1 MSKTLLHRCSFH
13 WATSSLHWAIW
24 HAIWS
29 LHWAISSLHRDIWS
43 FHRAISSL
51 HRDMLSL
58 HRAMSSFLYWVVYLC
73 FIRLIYWNTVEFNK
87 YMHTYRESVFH
98 PTHVKTHDLLQVINR
113 RDQSCAAPSVQQC
126 CQQGCSAMITMLLQ
140 PLLFHQCRTTLIKK
154 LRLISAQLSPRKWP
168 LAAGDRRLRP
178 LRWFVYLLKWEANK
192 RSYTQ
197 VRRLPKISRRATS
210 HFVGN
215 TQS

>member
-1 MSKTLLHRCSFH
+1 M
-13 WATSSLHWAIW
+13 
-24 HAIWS
+24 
-29 LHWAISSLHRDIWS
+29 SSLHRDISW

-51 HRDMLSL
+51 R
-58 HRAMSSFLYWVVYLC
+58 RAMSSAWSGYDVLTSLGCLRSYTGWCIYA